1 MISFNFYK
9 FAKNNYNLYSFIKEK
24 FPSAVKL
31 KFFNQMRDVDE
42 NLSKLRPI
50 LKGKTYF
57 SDPHLIFLFPKSKYI
72 GYSADFLNNKEADF
86 VIIQSK
92 KIDNIQ
98 TKDYNLMPKFR
109 ETQYNKLIYSFENS
123 GFFFHIFL
131 K

>member
-1 MISFNFYK
+1 MISFNFLK

-24 FPSAVKL
+24 FPNAEKL
-31 KFFNQMRDVDE
+31 KFFNEMRDVDK

-57 SDPHLIFLFPKSKYI
+57 GDPHLILLFPKSKYI
-72 GYSADFLNNKEADF
+72 GYSAKFLNKKGADF
-86 VIIQSK
+86 IIIPSK
-92 KIDNIQ
+92 KIDTMQ
-98 TKDYNLMPKFR
+98 TKNYNYIPKFR
-109 ETQYNKLIYSFENS
+109 DTEYHKLIYSFPNS